1 MSEIDAARIL
11 TRSEIEVIPD
21 GEYLSN
27 KHRDLFIGIRDMK
40 LSKIRGFQDAKAA
53 GTVPEDVCVGINGVL
68 TADVAICDV
77 LIATDFDDKAN
88 VNVALELIKGIVKH
102 SPQPSN
108 QKEYAQSLTDNE
120 ASMELMYSK
129 TIEDIQNLIRG

>member
-27 KHRDLFIGIRDMK
+27 KHRDLFVGIRDMK

-53 GTVPEDVCVGINGVL
+53 GGVSEEVCVSINGVL

-77 LIATDFDDKAN
+77 LIATDFDDKEN
-88 VNVALELIKGIVKH
+88 VNIALELIKGIVKH
-102 SPQPSN
+102 SPQPN
-108 QKEYAQSLTDNE
+108 HQKEYAQGLSDNE

-129 TIEDIQNLIRG
+129 TIEDIQKLIRG